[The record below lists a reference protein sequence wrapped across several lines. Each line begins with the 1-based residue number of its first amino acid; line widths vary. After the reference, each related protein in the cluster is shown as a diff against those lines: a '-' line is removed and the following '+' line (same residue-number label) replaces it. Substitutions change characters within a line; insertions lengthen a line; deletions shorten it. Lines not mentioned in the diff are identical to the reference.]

1 MINEKSSLVDD
12 IFELNKRISENLWH
26 MKNEANENGRP
37 SNLSPYVIF
46 PLKRDENKTVR
57 ISEQEAR
64 IVCCNFLASQKTYYS
79 VETPTKKRYVQKG
92 KKPEGIS
99 AQTDLTIFGFDEHS
113 FSRAVNVEF
122 KAHNPTEKNIG
133 KDIEKLVREGI
144 QGNWFHILNSY
155 NAGTFPALFSKFKY
169 AFIEYPKEHNNEEFS
184 SKIIS
189 IVFCFCVLVK
199 PKAYMRHF
207 FYEPL
212 QDKYSELV
220 NRFFD
225 GSQSSID
232 KNWRLLSL

>member
-26 MKNEANENGRP
+26 MANESGQP

-46 PLKRDENKTVR
+46 PLKRDEKKTVR

-64 IVCCNFLASQKTYYS
+64 IVCCNLLASQKTYYS

-99 AQTDLTIFGFDEHS
+99 AQTDLTIFGFEGQCFH
-113 FSRAVNVEF
+113 RLVNIEF
-122 KAHNPTEKNIG
+122 KAHNPTPENIR

-144 QGNWFHILNSY
+144 QGNWFHLLENTDG
-155 NAGTFPALFSKFKY
+155 GTFKALFRKFEDS
-169 AFIEYPKEHNNEEFS
+169 FHNNS
-184 SKIIS
+184 HDYHNTLIS
-189 IVFCFCVLVK
+189 IIFCFCVLEK
-199 PKAYMRHF
+199 QKAYMRHF

-212 QDKYSELV
+212 KDNYSELV
-220 NRFFD
+220 TRFFD